1 MAGCQL
7 APKRV
12 DPGIRYTCERLLL
25 PLPLVQVLD
34 ECEEQEL
41 YPPWLTAPNSF
52 TYLPLVWQKK
62 AMNGCAADL
71 GVLIWP
77 IN

>member
-1 MAGCQL
+1 M
-7 APKRV
+7 
-12 DPGIRYTCERLLL
+12 

-52 TYLPLVWQKK
+52 TYLPLVGQKK

-71 GVLIWP
+71 GALIWP

>member
-1 MAGCQL
+1 MTGCQL
-7 APKRV
+7 APKMLA
-12 DPGIRYTCERLLL
+12 PGIRYTCERLLL

-52 TYLPLVWQKK
+52 TYLPLVGQKK

-71 GVLIWP
+71 GALIRP